1 MTLSGPYDFV
11 LCALGGLACIGA
23 VTLLR
28 YSWLPKTVRARLCA
42 VAGWLC
48 LVGGAVLLS
57 ASRGIAIG
65 VIAALLAFSLSGL
78 LAVFLGAER
87 RADRIK
93 PARVAEPDN
102 RPRSRWRGWARGTTA
117 FLLAMF
123 ASVAVGA
130 AFTGLPVG
138 APADRV
144 SVGSLIV
151 PFLWATFVIWALAD
165 RKILRPV
172 IGMAGALAVS
182 SAAIAWGLLA

>member
-1 MTLSGPYDFV
+1 M
-11 LCALGGLACIGA
+11 
-23 VTLLR
+23 TLLR
-28 YSWLPKTVRARLCA
+28 YSWLPKTLRAGLCA
-42 VAGWLC
+42 IAGWLC
-48 LVGGAVLLS
+48 LVVGAVLFS
-57 ASRGIAIG
+57 VARGIAIG

-78 LAVFLGAER
+78 LVVLLGAER

-93 PARVAEPDN
+93 SARVAEPDS
-102 RPRSRWRGWARGTTA
+102 RPRSRWRGWARGMAA
-117 FLLAMF
+117 FFLAMF

-151 PFLWATFVIWALAD
+151 PFLWAGFVIWALAD

-172 IGMAGALAVS
+172 IGMASALALS

>member
-11 LCALGGLACIGA
+11 ICALSVLVCLGA

-28 YSWLPKTVRARLCA
+28 YSWLPKTTRPGLCA
-42 VAGWLC
+42 VAGWLG
-48 LVGGAVLLS
+48 LFVGAVLLS
-57 ASRGIAIG
+57 LSRGIAIG
-65 VIAALLAFSLSGL
+65 VIAALLAFSVSGL
-78 LAVFLGAER
+78 LALFLGAER
-87 RADRIK
+87 RADRTK
-93 PARVAEPDN
+93 PARVAEPDS
-102 RPRSRWRGWARGTTA
+102 RPRSRWRGWARGMTA
-117 FLLAMF
+117 FFLAMF

-172 IGMAGALAVS
+172 IGMAGALAIS